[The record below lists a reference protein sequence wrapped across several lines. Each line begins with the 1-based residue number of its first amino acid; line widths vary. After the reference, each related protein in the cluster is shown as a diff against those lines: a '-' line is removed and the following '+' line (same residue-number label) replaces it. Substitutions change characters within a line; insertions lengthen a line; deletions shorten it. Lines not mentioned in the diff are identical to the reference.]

1 MIIFL
6 DAYLQYA
13 DFLATVALPQNI
25 QQPKWQQ
32 AIDEFNDAIEF
43 HSIKLDDCAPLLY
56 MRDYI
61 CNSGQNNTMKYL
73 FVDEMQDYSI
83 AQLKYLRY
91 AFPQTKWTLLGD
103 SEQALFKDVEQP
115 EEILQY
121 LNAAFKVRNSR
132 LISLMRSYRST
143 FPITTFAKSILP
155 NGDNIEAFNR
165 DGDIP
170 ELVLA
175 ADFKDAVSQVIKTV
189 NNQRE
194 KYGTVA
200 ILTKNMREAKQVY
213 DQIHSQT
220 NATLLK
226 DADRTLPKGVLVLPI
241 YLAKGLEF
249 DSVIAW
255 DTSEKNY
262 PDASLLGT
270 LYTIIT
276 RAMHHLTLISIDNVT
291 PLISDETLHNSQIKI
306 ERTIG

>member
-1 MIIFL
+1 M